1 MSQNPRIEELRR
13 RVQSDPT
20 SIAFAALAEEYRRAG
35 RYEEAIEVCR
45 SGLTRHPAYISAR
58 VTLGRALLEVN
69 KLDEAASEL
78 EQVLKIAPENL
89 TATRTLN
96 EIAARRS
103 ADPSAA
109 AEAVPQPEQKSGFE
123 KDLMAGLA
131 RVGVPG
137 PESAPVPPPA
147 TGHTVPARVELAP
160 ARTPIPVATAARPA
174 LLPAPVS
181 PPPTVQTV
189 PTKVELAPARTPV
202 PVSTAARPA
211 VLPAPQ
217 PAHDGVVER
226 LQNFLNGIRS
236 AKTQRSDRA
245 AR

>member
-1 MSQNPRIEELRR
+1 MTENPRIEELRR

-45 SGLTRHPAYISAR
+45 GGLMRHPAYISAR

-89 TATRTLN
+89 TATRTLT
-96 EIAARRS
+96 EIVARRG
-103 ADPSAA
+103 AQPSVV
-109 AEAVPQPEQKSGFE
+109 AEAVPQPGQKSGFE

-147 TGHTVPARVELAP
+147 TVQPVPTRVELAP
-160 ARTPIPVATAARPA
+160 ARTPIPLSTAARPA
-174 LLPAPVS
+174 LP
-181 PPPTVQTV
+181 
-189 PTKVELAPARTPV
+189 
-202 PVSTAARPA
+202 
-211 VLPAPQ
+211 PAPQ
-217 PAHDGVVER
+217 PAHDGLVER
-226 LQNFLNGIRS
+226 LQHFLNGIRE
-236 AKTQRSDRA
+236 AKTQRSHRA